1 MLKKN
6 KGFTLVEVMIVVAII
21 AILAA
26 VFVPFFLGL
35 KEAMDP
41 NKSKAELAIQ
51 TEETKVVEPKTTIKE
66 PTENKPEKKDLE
78 KL

>member
-21 AILAA
+21 AMLAM
-26 VFVPFFLGL
+26 VFIPVFLGL
-35 KEAMDP
+35 KHDSS
-41 NKSKAELAIQ
+41 SKNTTELTVQ
-51 TEETKVVEPKTTIKE
+51 
-66 PTENKPEKKDLE
+66 TENKIEKKDLE